1 AWGCSGVG
9 LGEVDA
15 AHMNPDE
22 IFRKSQEFDQMF
34 GKAREFTEE
43 LLRENERL
51 RLKMLEIHKEQQEA
65 NTETFDNQISLLQE
79 RIEQLENEKR
89 ALEEQFQAADN
100 DGRSF
105 MTRYAEVEEQNNN
118 LANLYV
124 ASYQLHSTLDFVE
137 VMTTVK
143 EILINLIGAEVFSIM
158 LQDERSGELAVV
170 ASQHLNDTL
179 TLRLGEGPIGKAALS
194 GQTYMAPEPAQG
206 GDIDVGAPLAAIP
219 LKIKEHVIGVICIY
233 RLMEQKDKFQNID
246 YELFTLLASHAA
258 TAIFSSQL
266 YSRSE
271 RKLSTI
277 QNFLELLTT
286 G

>member
-1 AWGCSGVG
+1 MS
-9 LGEVDA
+9 
-15 AHMNPDE
+15 PDE
-22 IFRKSQEFDQMF
+22 IFRKSQEFEQMF

-51 RLKMLEIHKEQQEA
+51 RLKMLEIQKHQQEA
-65 NTETFDNQISLLQE
+65 NTQSFDSQIQLLQD
-79 RIEQLENEKR
+79 RIRQLESEKHQ
-89 ALEEQFQAADN
+89 LEEQFQLADT
-100 DGRSF
+100 DGRNF
-105 MTRYAEVEEQNNN
+105 MTRYAEIEEQNNN

-124 ASYQLHSTLDFVE
+124 ASYQLHSTLSFAE

-170 ASQHLNDTL
+170 ASERLNDTL
-179 TLRLGEGPIGKAALS
+179 SVRLGEGPIGKAALD
-194 GQTYMAPEPAQG
+194 GRTYMASEPPQSQE
-206 GDIDVGAPLAAIP
+206 IDPRAPLAAIP

-233 RLMEQKDKFQNID
+233 QLMQQKKKFQTID